1 MSVRASA
8 LHASAHHGAPAL
20 FPAGERARLCL
31 AQMLLSSA
39 TVLVCD
45 EPTNHLDLEARAYLL
60 EALRCFDGAILLT
73 SHDRHFAAAAATR
86 YVELHEG
93 VLHDPRDGARDGAR
107 DGDDDEDGESKS
119 DDEHAS
125 THAAAAAAPFFP
137 FAAKYGFMID
147 GGRGSGSTGSS
158 RRQRARSSREPRP
171 RLASSALGGV
181 LGDGADAT
189 SGWEDLILQRD
200 REEDATL
207 AAAHAAA
214 GGATVAG
221 GARNSANAGVA
232 TVAGG
237 ARKSANAAIAAKA
250 VKVAKV
256 DKATAGRAPRKD
268 VSSKAV
274 SAAGEGGSAP
284 KVRSGSGRSGDG
296 GSSTSGSS
304 TSRSGGGGGG
314 KGGGGGGGGAKRAAG
329 GADKGKALAPGT
341 KAKGTPFWKGLKDAK
356 AKRFED

>member
-1 MSVRASA
+1 MQVLTTAS
-8 LHASAHHGAPAL
+8 PL
-20 FPAGERARLCL
+20 FPTGERARLCL

-107 DGDDDEDGESKS
+107 DGDDDEDGESES
-119 DDEHAS
+119 DDDHAS
-125 THAAAAAAPFFP
+125 THAAGTAAPFFP
-137 FAAKYGFMID
+137 FAAKYGFLID
-147 GGRGSGSTGSS
+147 GGRGSGSS
-158 RRQRARSSREPRP
+158 RRPRARSSREPRP

-189 SGWEDLILQRD
+189 SGWEDLIMQRD

-221 GARNSANAGVA
+221 GARNSA
-232 TVAGG
+232 
-237 ARKSANAAIAAKA
+237 KAA
-250 VKVAKV
+250 KVAKV
-256 DKATAGRAPRKD
+256 VKVDKAAAGRAPRKD

-274 SAAGEGGSAP
+274 AAAGEGGSAP

-314 KGGGGGGGGAKRAAG
+314 KGGGGGGGGGGGAKRAAG
-329 GADKGKALAPGT
+329 GAGKGKALAPGT
-341 KAKGTPFWKGLKDAK
+341 KGKGTPFWKGLKEKDAK